1 MAGQWPSLVHANG
14 NLKENPMQKYTKIA
28 LFAAASLVVIGG
40 AAVAN
45 QGWKHGFR
53 GHGPTGIE
61 EMSERYD
68 ANKDGKIS
76 QEEIDANRTSWL
88 TEFDGDKSGAL
99 ALGEF
104 QNLWLKARNQQMVR
118 EFQQFDRDG
127 NGQVTLDE
135 YKLPLSKIVAEMD
148 QDKDNA
154 LSNDELSPRRHWG
167 MKRHGGM
174 GPGQDEQ
181 PDAQPDAQ

>member
-1 MAGQWPSLVHANG
+1 
-14 NLKENPMQKYTKIA
+14 MQKYTKIA
-28 LFAAASLVVIGG
+28 LIAAASLVVIGG
-40 AAVAN
+40 VAVAN

-53 GHGPTGIE
+53 GHGPMGGFA
-61 EMSERYD
+61 EMTERYD

-88 TEFDGDKSGAL
+88 TEFDGDKSGSL

-154 LSNDELSPRRHWG
+154 LTDDELSPRRHWG
-167 MKRHGGM
+167 MKRHGEM
-174 GPGQDEQ
+174 GPGQEEQ
-181 PDAQPDAQ
+181 PDAQ